1 MREREKG
8 KLIRRE
14 RDKGKLIRREIEMR
28 GR

>member
-28 GR
+28 GS